1 MSNSNQETLS
11 SYEGHIDEYI
21 NGTPRE
27 VVGDVKVWIDATL
40 QGLSSDARILEFG
53 SAFGRDAAY
62 IENAGYHV
70 QRTDATQGFVDLL
83 RKQGYATDRLNA
95 ITDELPAG
103 YDLIFADAVLL
114 HFTPEDTKIVL
125 SKVFQ
130 ALNDGGCFSFSLKQ
144 GEGEEWSNA
153 KLGAPRYFCYW
164 QQNDIIELLKTVGF
178 DTIEVA
184 TGSLGRNNSEWL
196 HIIAKKVS

>member
-1 MSNSNQETLS
+1 MSNNQETLS
-11 SYEGHIDEYI
+11 SYEMHVDEYI
-21 NGTPRE
+21 NGTPGE

-40 QGLSSDARILEFG
+40 QGLPSDVRILELG

-62 IENAGYHV
+62 IESLGYSV
-70 QRTDATQGFVDLL
+70 QRTDATQGFVDYL
-83 RKQGYATDRLNA
+83 RKQGYVANLLNA
-95 ITDELPAG
+95 ITNELPAS

-114 HFTPEDTKIVL
+114 HFTPEDMKIVL
-125 SKVFQ
+125 GKVFQ
-130 ALNDGGCFSFSLKQ
+130 ALNDDGRFSFSLKQ

-164 QQNDIIELLKTVGF
+164 KQDDIIELMKKVGF
-178 DTIEVA
+178 DTIEVS
-184 TGSLGRNNSEWL
+184 TGSLGRTNSEWL